1 LPRICRR
8 PTLPRM
14 RRIIALVIVGSA
26 VLLGGPPALSLAKAP
41 PSFALWWGRFSAG
54 VQRDITRIGDG
65 CEKRYGRDDAK
76 VGACFVKAERV
87 SLRGQRAALKKQ
99 IAMISR
105 GQTAPCRKAIRVYWL
120 ASRKAANLNLAY
132 LDSHP
137 HVAVTRMSRDLN
149 RKPYTTLKSLSF
161 EAKTRAIRV
170 CG

>member
-1 LPRICRR
+1 
-8 PTLPRM
+8 M
-14 RRIIALVIVGSA
+14 RRSSALLIVGLA
-26 VLLGGPPALSLAKAP
+26 VLLGGPPTVSLAEA

-54 VQRDITRIGDG
+54 VQRDVTRIGDA

-87 SLRGQRAALKKQ
+87 SLRGQRAALKKG
-99 IAMISR
+99 IATISR
-105 GQTAPCRKAIRVYWL
+105 GQTAPCRKAIRAYWL
-120 ASRKAANLNLAY
+120 ASRKAAKVNLAY

-137 HVAVTRMSRDLN
+137 QVAVTRMSRDLN

-161 EAKTRAIRV
+161 EAKTRAIRI